1 MNSRPPSMNNE
12 GNAGTYKAP
21 PYAGGSHNVTHT
33 DVGALSMLSRLGCK
47 TLLDVGCGVGG
58 QVKAAERAGF
68 KAFGID
74 VDPVVLGP
82 SNIALIDLCKAPV
95 VFPEQFDV
103 VWSVEVA
110 EHIPPEYAGNYL
122 DTVCNNAKRILV
134 MTASQEKI
142 PGHVNI
148 KPPGWWMHRAEM
160 RAMQFSPELTAM
172 LRRFSTMTRD
182 FMEKTGMVF
191 VRMV

>member
-1 MNSRPPSMNNE
+1 MNNE
-12 GNAGTYKAP
+12 GNAGTYEAP

-33 DVGALSMLSRLGCK
+33 DIGALSLLSRLGCK

-58 QVKAAERAGF
+58 QVKAAERVGF

-82 SNIALIDLCKAPV
+82 PNIALIDLCKAPV

-134 MTASQEKI
+134 MTASQEEV